1 MTAKKILVI
10 EDVHY
15 LRNDVL
21 EMLRFEGYEV
31 EGAENGLVGVEAARN
46 FNPDL
51 IICDIM
57 MPGLN
62 GFEVLKVLRGDPKTR
77 TIPFIFLTAKT
88 DRIDMRQGMGLG
100 ADDYITKPFYSNE
113 LLDTISARLQ
123 ARQYYQEQA
132 EQRTQSIIEKISMAL
147 PHELRTPLNTIMG
160 FSDILMLEAFNIKPD
175 QVVEWAQHINNAAM
189 RLYRLIEN
197 YLTYV
202 RIESTLR
209 DPHLRDQL
217 YDRETYQPGSIV
229 EYMTNNRAKLADRE
243 ADLRLDVTAP
253 STARISEDD
262 LGRIIDSLVDNAFK
276 FSEKGKPVEVKARE
290 NGDRLTITIADQGR
304 GMSASDIASVGAYMQ
319 FDRMIYE
326 QQGTGLGL
334 IIAKR
339 LAELY
344 GGSLEITSEKGVG
357 TTVTV
362 TLLIK
367 PDDGASA

>member
-21 EMLRFEGYEV
+21 EMLRFEGYDV
-31 EGAENGLVGVEAARN
+31 EGAENGLLGVETARS

-62 GFEVLKVLRGDPKTR
+62 GFEVLKVLRADPKTR

-88 DRIDMRQGMGLG
+88 DRLDMRQGMGLG

-113 LLDTISARLQ
+113 LLETISARLQ

-160 FSDILMLEAFNIKPD
+160 FSDILMMEAFNIKPD
-175 QVVEWAQHINNAAM
+175 QVVEWAQHINNAAL

-202 RIESTLR
+202 RIESTMR
-209 DPHLRDQL
+209 EPQL
-217 YDRETYQPGSIV
+217 LEQLLERETFQPGSIV
-229 EYMTNNRAKLADRE
+229 ESMTGNRAKLAGRE
-243 ADLRLDVTAP
+243 NDLHMDINAA

-262 LGRIIDSLVDNAFK
+262 LGRIVDSLVDNAFK
-276 FSEKGKPVEVKARE
+276 FSEKGMPVKVLAAEQ
-290 NGDRLTITIADQGR
+290 DSRLVITVRDEGR

-344 GGSLEITSEKGVG
+344 GGSLDIISEKGAG

-362 TLLIK
+362 TLLTK
-367 PDDGASA
+367 PE